1 MKKKIQSP
9 ISSGVAKV
17 PVMMQMEALEC
28 GAASLSM
35 VMAYYGKWL
44 PLEQVRTDCGVSRD
58 GTSAKN
64 ILVAAR
70 NYGMTA
76 KALAYSSKGLQ
87 EKGTFPCIIHWNNN
101 HFVVLCGFKK
111 NKAIINDPAN
121 GRVSVDFEQFDKSF
135 SGLCIA
141 VSPSEAFEPGGK
153 PKSVLEF
160 AAKRLRGTRK
170 AILFIILTTLVSAL
184 IGILNPA
191 FSRVFM
197 DRLISGENADWLYP
211 FAGCMFLVAILG
223 LVVDCVKSIQ
233 MLKVEGKLAIVSNT
247 KFMWHILRMPMEFY
261 AQRMAG
267 DIAERQKKNEVV
279 AKELMHT
286 FAPMILDFLM
296 LVFYFVVM
304 LRYSLLLSVVGVLSI
319 ILNIVVARIISVKKV
334 NITKVQMRNS
344 GRLAG
349 MTTNGIEMIE
359 TIKASGAED
368 GYFEK
373 WASYQAGVNTQNVK
387 YAKIDQYLGV
397 LPDFISAV
405 TNITVVF
412 LGVFITMQGNF
423 TVGMILA
430 FQGFLR
436 SFESPAKRMISASQK
451 IQETRTNMERIL
463 DVEDYK
469 PDVVYTENDLSEDV
483 SYAKLSG
490 RIEIKDLTFGY
501 SKLADPL
508 IENFNLTVEPGKK
521 IALVGA
527 SGCGKSTISKL
538 LSGLYKP
545 WKGEILFDGKPID
558 EIKREILNGSLSVV
572 DQDIVLFD
580 DTIANNIKMWDGT
593 IEDFEM
599 IIASND
605 AQIHED
611 IMFRDGGYQYR
622 LLEGGKDFSG
632 GQRQRIEIAR
642 ALAQDPTIII
652 MDEATSAL
660 DAKTEYD
667 VIKAVKNRGITCI
680 VVAHRLSTIRD
691 ADEIIVMERGK
702 IVERGTHDELYALD
716 GLYTKLV
723 TNE

>member
-1 MKKKIQSP
+1 MKKKTLSP
-9 ISSGVAKV
+9 ITSGVAKV

-44 PLEQVRTDCGVSRD
+44 SLEQVRTDCGVSRD
-58 GTSAKN
+58 GISAKN

-87 EKGTFPCIIHWNNN
+87 EKGSFPCIIHWNNN

-121 GRVSVDFEQFDKSF
+121 GRVSVDLEQFDKSF

-160 AAKRLRGTRK
+160 AVKRLRGTRK

-184 IGILNPA
+184 ISILNPA

-197 DRLISGENADWLYP
+197 DRLISGDNAGWLYP
-211 FAGCMFLVAILG
+211 FTGCMFFVAILG
-223 LVVDCVKSIQ
+223 LIVDCVKSIQ

-319 ILNIVVARIISVKKV
+319 ILNIVVARIISAKKV

-349 MTTNGIEMIE
+349 MTTSGIEMIE

-373 WASYQAGVNTQNVK
+373 WASYQAAVNTQNVK

-412 LGVFITMQGNF
+412 LGVFITMQGDF

-652 MDEATSAL
+652 MDEATAAL

>member
-1 MKKKIQSP
+1 MKKKTLSP
-9 ISSGVAKV
+9 ITSGVAKV

-121 GRVSVDFEQFDKSF
+121 GRVSVEFEQFDKSF
-135 SGLCIA
+135 SGLCIML
-141 VSPSEAFEPGGK
+141 SPSDAFEPGGK

-160 AAKRLRGTRK
+160 AAKRLQGTRK

-184 IGILNPA
+184 VGILNPA

-211 FAGCMFLVAILG
+211 FAGCMFFVAILG

-319 ILNIVVARIISVKKV
+319 ILNIVVARIISAKKV

-373 WASYQAGVNTQNVK
+373 WASYQAAVNTQNVK

-412 LGVFITMQGNF
+412 LGVFITMQGDF

-469 PDVVYTENDLSEDV
+469 PDVVYTENDLSDDV

-490 RIEIKDLTFGY
+490 KIEIKDLTFGY

-545 WKGEILFDGKPID
+545 WKGEILFDGKPTD